1 MTYANIELK
10 EHDKFGEGKKL
21 SIIDPFMKELVE
33 KLALKYP
40 LWTFVES
47 NMTANHSTKNYE
59 AYRFKVMDKREVI
72 GELDK
77 DWHRDGFKY
86 CIVNHRIND
95 MRERGRGMKTIHL
108 DKAIKHVAK
117 YFGKKTLTEQLA
129 EAQEKTRSSLSTV
142 VRERE
147 FDLSSSWNK
156 LESHLM
162 RFVGANY
169 EAFILSMVEG
179 GNATPANAH
188 AVDLL
193 PVRLEAMSVANKL
206 KEQFNSRETYI
217 VFINGVDYCIQKGD
231 TSLEIKSSE
240 ELPDFVRRAVG
251 LLKLVEDGTLIPN
264 AGIRVNDFTFLVAPN
279 NVSRGEEI

>member
-10 EHDKFGEGKKL
+10 EHDKFNEGKKL

-59 AYRFKVMDKREVI
+59 AYRFKVIDKREVL

-86 CIVNHRIND
+86 CVVNHRIND

-108 DKAIKHVAK
+108 DKALKHVAK
-117 YFGKKTLTEQLA
+117 YFGKKTITEQLA
-129 EAQEKTRSSLSTV
+129 EAQEKTRNCLSTV

-147 FDLSSSWNK
+147 FDVSSSWNK
-156 LESHLM
+156 LEPHLM

-169 EAFILSMVEG
+169 EAFTLSVVE
-179 GNATPANAH
+179 ADKAVLAH
-188 AVDLL
+188 AIEVL
-193 PVRLEAMSVANKL
+193 PTRLEEMNVVNKL
-206 KEQFNSRETYI
+206 KEEFNNRETYI

-240 ELPDFVRRAVG
+240 QLPDFVRRAVG

-264 AGIRVNDFTFLVAPN
+264 AGIRVNESTFLVAPN
-279 NVSRGEEI
+279 NVSIGEEI

>member
-10 EHDKFGEGKKL
+10 EHDKFNEGKKL
-21 SIIDPFMKELVE
+21 SIIDPVMKELVE

-40 LWTFVES
+40 LWTFVEA

-59 AYRFKVMDKREVI
+59 AYRFKVMDKREVL

-86 CIVNHRIND
+86 CIVNQRIND
-95 MRERGRGMKTIHL
+95 IRERGRGMKTIHL
-108 DKAIKHVAK
+108 DKALKYVAK
-117 YFGKKTLTEQLA
+117 YFGKKTMTEQLA
-129 EAQEKTRSSLSTV
+129 EAEQKTKESLSSV

-147 FDLSSSWNK
+147 FDLSHAWNK
-156 LESHLM
+156 LEKPLM

-169 EAFILSMVEG
+169 EAFILSVVEG

-206 KEQFNSRETYI
+206 KEQFNNRETYI
-217 VFINGVDYCIQKGD
+217 VFINGVHYSVKKGD
-231 TSLEIKSSE
+231 TPLEIKSSE

-264 AGIRVNDFTFLVAPN
+264 AGIRVNESIFLVAPN
-279 NVSRGEEI
+279 NVSQEGEI

>member
-21 SIIDPFMKELVE
+21 SIIDPFMKEFVE

-40 LWTFVES
+40 LWTFAEA
-47 NMTANHSTKNYE
+47 NMTANNSTKNYE
-59 AYRFKVMDKREVI
+59 AYRFKVIDKREVI

-117 YFGKKTLTEQLA
+117 YFGKKTITEQLA
-129 EAQEKTRSSLSTV
+129 EAQEKTRSSLSSV

-169 EAFILSMVEG
+169 EAFTLSLVEEDK
-179 GNATPANAH
+179 AKLTH
-188 AVDLL
+188 AIEVL
-193 PVRLEAMSVANKL
+193 PIRLEAMSVANKL
-206 KEQFNSRETYI
+206 KEKFNSRETYI

-264 AGIRVNDFTFLVAPN
+264 AGIRVNDSTFLVAPN
-279 NVSRGEEI
+279 NVSQGEEI

>member
-10 EHDKFGEGKKL
+10 EHDKFNEGKKL
-21 SIIDPFMKELVE
+21 SIIDPVMKELVE

-40 LWTFVES
+40 LWTFVEA

-86 CIVNHRIND
+86 CIMNHRIND

-129 EAQEKTRSSLSTV
+129 EAQEKTRNCLAEV

-147 FDLSSSWNK
+147 YALSNTWSK
-156 LESHLM
+156 LEKNLM
-162 RFVGANY
+162 NFVEANY
-169 EAFILSMVEG
+169 EAFVLSAVREG
-179 GNATPANAH
+179 KESTH
-188 AVDLL
+188 ISLL
-193 PVRLEAMSVANKL
+193 PIKLEERSVANKL
-206 KEQFNSRETYI
+206 KEEFNNRETYI

-231 TSLEIKSSE
+231 STSLEIKSSE
-240 ELPDFVRRAVG
+240 ELPDFMRRAVG

-279 NVSRGEEI
+279 NVSQGEEI

>member
-10 EHDKFGEGKKL
+10 EHDKFGEGAKL
-21 SIIDPFMKELVE
+21 SIIDPFMKEFVE

-40 LWTFVES
+40 LWTFAES

-59 AYRFKVMDKREVI
+59 AYRFKVIDKREVI

-117 YFGKKTLTEQLA
+117 YFGKKTITEQLA
-129 EAQEKTRSSLSTV
+129 EAQEKTRIALSSV

-147 FDLSSSWNK
+147 FDLSNTWSK
-156 LESHLM
+156 LEKNLM
-162 RFVGANY
+162 AFVQANY
-169 EAFILSMVEG
+169 EAFVLSAVSEG
-179 GNATPANAH
+179 KESTHIP
-188 AVDLL
+188 LL
-193 PVRLEAMSVANKL
+193 PIRLEEMGVANKL

-264 AGIRVNDFTFLVAPN
+264 AGIRVNESTFLVAPN

>member
-21 SIIDPFMKELVE
+21 SIIDPFMKEFVE

-40 LWTFVES
+40 LWIFAEA

-59 AYRFKVMDKREVI
+59 AYRFKVIDKREVI

-117 YFGKKTLTEQLA
+117 YFGKKTITEQLA
-129 EAQEKTRSSLSTV
+129 EAQEKTRSSLSSV

-169 EAFILSMVEG
+169 EAFILSMVEEDK
-179 GNATPANAH
+179 AKLTH
-188 AVDLL
+188 AIEVL
-193 PVRLEAMSVANKL
+193 PIRLEAMSVANKL
-206 KEQFNSRETYI
+206 KEKFNSRETYI

-264 AGIRVNDFTFLVAPN
+264 AGIRVNDSTFLVAPN
-279 NVSRGEEI
+279 NVSQGEEI

>member
-21 SIIDPFMKELVE
+21 SIIDPFMKEFVE

-40 LWTFVES
+40 LWTFVEA

-59 AYRFKVMDKREVI
+59 AYRFKVIDKREVL
-72 GELDK
+72 GEIDK
-77 DWHRDGFKY
+77 DWHKDGFKY
-86 CIVNHRIND
+86 CVVNHRIND

-108 DKAIKHVAK
+108 DKAIKHVSY
-117 YFGKKTLTEQLA
+117 YFGRKTLTEQLA
-129 EAQEKTRSSLSTV
+129 EAREKTRSCLVEV

-147 FDLSSSWNK
+147 YALSNTWSK
-156 LESHLM
+156 LEKNLM
-162 RFVGANY
+162 KFVEANY
-169 EAFILSMVEG
+169 EAFVLSAGREG
-179 GNATPANAH
+179 EQSPHVGF
-188 AVDLL
+188 L
-193 PVRLEAMSVANKL
+193 PIKLEERSVANKL
-206 KEQFNSRETYI
+206 KEEFNNRETYI

-240 ELPDFVRRAVG
+240 QLPDFVRRAVG

-264 AGIRVNDFTFLVAPN
+264 AGIRVNESTFLVAPN

>member
-1 MTYANIELK
+1 VL
-10 EHDKFGEGKKL
+10 GE
-21 SIIDPFMKELVE
+21 I
-33 KLALKYP
+33 
-40 LWTFVES
+40 
-47 NMTANHSTKNYE
+47 
-59 AYRFKVMDKREVI
+59 
-72 GELDK
+72 DK
-77 DWHRDGFKY
+77 DWHKDGFKY
-86 CIVNHRIND
+86 CVVNHRIND

-129 EAQEKTRSSLSTV
+129 EAQEKTRSSLSSA

-162 RFVGANY
+162 CFVGANY
-169 EAFILSMVEG
+169 EAFILSMVEEDK
-179 GNATPANAH
+179 AKLTH
-188 AVDLL
+188 AIEVL
-193 PVRLEAMSVANKL
+193 PIRLEAMSVANKL
-206 KEQFNSRETYI
+206 KEKFNSRETYI

-240 ELPDFVRRAVG
+240 QLPDFVRRAVG

-264 AGIRVNDFTFLVAPN
+264 AGIRVNDSTFLVAPN

>member
-10 EHDKFGEGKKL
+10 EHDKFNEGKKL
-21 SIIDPFMKELVE
+21 SIIDPVMKELVE

-40 LWTFVES
+40 LWTFVEA

-59 AYRFKVMDKREVI
+59 AYRFKVMDKREVL

-86 CIVNHRIND
+86 CVVNHRIND

-129 EAQEKTRSSLSTV
+129 EAQEKTRNCLAEV

-147 FDLSSSWNK
+147 YALSNTWSK
-156 LESHLM
+156 LEKNLM
-162 RFVGANY
+162 NFVEANY
-169 EAFILSMVEG
+169 EAFVLSAVREG
-179 GNATPANAH
+179 KESTH
-188 AVDLL
+188 ISLL
-193 PVRLEAMSVANKL
+193 PIKLEERSVANKL
-206 KEQFNSRETYI
+206 KEEFNNRETYI

-264 AGIRVNDFTFLVAPN
+264 AGIRVNDSTFLVAPN

>member
-10 EHDKFGEGKKL
+10 EHDKFNEGKKL

-59 AYRFKVMDKREVI
+59 AYRFKVIDKREVL

-86 CIVNHRIND
+86 CVVNHRIND

-108 DKAIKHVAK
+108 DKALKHVAK
-117 YFGKKTLTEQLA
+117 YFGKKTITEQLT

-156 LESHLM
+156 LEPHLM
-162 RFVGANY
+162 CFVGANY
-169 EAFILSMVEG
+169 EAFTLSLVEEDK
-179 GNATPANAH
+179 AKLTH
-188 AVDLL
+188 AIEVL
-193 PVRLEAMSVANKL
+193 PIRLEAMSVANKL
-206 KEQFNSRETYI
+206 KEKFNNRETYI

-240 ELPDFVRRAVG
+240 QLPDFVRRAVG

-264 AGIRVNDFTFLVAPN
+264 AGIRVNDSTFLVAPN
-279 NVSRGEEI
+279 NVSLGEEI

>member
-1 MTYANIELK
+1 
-10 EHDKFGEGKKL
+10 
-21 SIIDPFMKELVE
+21 
-33 KLALKYP
+33 
-40 LWTFVES
+40 
-47 NMTANHSTKNYE
+47 
-59 AYRFKVMDKREVI
+59 
-72 GELDK
+72 
-77 DWHRDGFKY
+77 
-86 CIVNHRIND
+86 
-95 MRERGRGMKTIHL
+95 MKTIHL

-117 YFGKKTLTEQLA
+117 YFGKKTITEQLA

-147 FDLSSSWNK
+147 FDLSSTWHK
-156 LESHLM
+156 LEPHLM
-162 RFVGANY
+162 NFVGANY

-179 GNATPANAH
+179 GNAKPANAH
-188 AVDLL
+188 YVDGL
-193 PVRLEAMSVANKL
+193 PIRLEAMSVANKL
-206 KEQFNSRETYI
+206 KEQFNNRETYI

>member
-1 MTYANIELK
+1 
-10 EHDKFGEGKKL
+10 
-21 SIIDPFMKELVE
+21 
-33 KLALKYP
+33 
-40 LWTFVES
+40 
-47 NMTANHSTKNYE
+47 
-59 AYRFKVMDKREVI
+59 MDKREVI

-129 EAQEKTRSSLSTV
+129 EAQEKTRNCLAEV

-147 FDLSSSWNK
+147 YALSNTWSK
-156 LESHLM
+156 LEKNLM
-162 RFVGANY
+162 NFVEANY
-169 EAFILSMVEG
+169 EAFVLSAVREG
-179 GNATPANAH
+179 KESTH
-188 AVDLL
+188 ISLL
-193 PVRLEAMSVANKL
+193 PIKLEERSVANKL
-206 KEQFNSRETYI
+206 KEEFNNRETYI

-231 TSLEIKSSE
+231 STSLEIKSSE
-240 ELPDFVRRAVG
+240 ELPDFMRRAVG

-279 NVSRGEEI
+279 NVSQGEEI

>member
-10 EHDKFGEGKKL
+10 EHDKFNEGKKL

-59 AYRFKVMDKREVI
+59 AYRFKVIDKREVL

-77 DWHRDGFKY
+77 DWHREGFKY

-108 DKAIKHVAK
+108 DKALKHVAK
-117 YFGKKTLTEQLA
+117 YFGKKTITEQLA
-129 EAQEKTRSSLSTV
+129 EAQEKTRNCLVEV

-147 FDLSSSWNK
+147 YALSNTWSK
-156 LESHLM
+156 LEKNLM
-162 RFVGANY
+162 SFVEANY
-169 EAFILSMVEG
+169 EAFVLSAVSEG
-179 GNATPANAH
+179 KESSHIP
-188 AVDLL
+188 LL
-193 PVRLEAMSVANKL
+193 PIKLEERSVANKL
-206 KEQFNSRETYI
+206 KEEFNNRETYI

-231 TSLEIKSSE
+231 STSLEIKSSE
-240 ELPDFVRRAVG
+240 ELPDFMRRAVG

-264 AGIRVNDFTFLVAPN
+264 AGIRVNDSTFLVAPN
-279 NVSRGEEI
+279 NVSLGEEI